1 MFKEPLINVCK
12 AVSAGQKQAKNRSLQ
27 SVNED
32 FEPVF
37 NDISLS
43 VIVLTQP
50 EVRGFHITPGNRG
63 QRLDNVVVLRC
74 HFQDEVIAQLV

>member
-1 MFKEPLINVCK
+1 MSESEMRK
-12 AVSAGQKQAKNRSLQ
+12 KQAKNRSLQ

-50 EVRGFHITPGNRG
+50 GIGALAGNLNG
-63 QRLDNVVVLRC
+63 
-74 HFQDEVIAQLV
+74 